1 MARPLTMTEPSS
13 VPNRE
18 RIEPTLRSLV
28 SRAGLVTIGNLAFAA
43 LGFVSNW
50 LLARSL
56 GGGDFGVMARALA
69 AFAICQEL
77 LGKGIC
83 WALVRIAS
91 QRERA
96 RGELG
101 RAEAVAVARGLHSRW
116 GLALLAVYL
125 PCAVAAAP
133 WSQDAL
139 PHEWV
144 ALAAAGAS
152 AWFMNFSAHAL
163 AVCQIS
169 EDWAGYARLTVLG
182 AGIRLVGY
190 GGLWALSS
198 LSIPT
203 ALAAHVLTSAL
214 TAALSLRH
222 AENRIA
228 TRGRVGGADPLLRKE
243 LAKYSTPI
251 VVATTV
257 GTLATQ
263 VDVFLV
269 SCFRANTTV
278 AHFRVAALIITA
290 LELVIVAAIVVLAP
304 GAGRAFSRGERRRA
318 LARST
323 GLAGLVG
330 ALALATWPLASWI
343 VWPFGPDYAA
353 AADLYVV
360 MLIGTVLNALTHPL
374 SVSFFSED
382 RPGRFVWLH
391 GASLV
396 FLVVADLIVLPAY
409 GALGAAWVRVGMR
422 ALQAVVILAYLAVDL
437 RSDSDPN

>member
-1 MARPLTMTEPSS
+1 MARPRPMTEPSS
-13 VPNRE
+13 VPIRD
-18 RIEPTLRSLV
+18 RLEPTLRSLV
-28 SRAGLVTIGNLAFAA
+28 SRAGLVTAGNLAFAA

-50 LLARSL
+50 MLARSL

-77 LGKGIC
+77 LGKSIC
-83 WALVRIAS
+83 WALVRIAAV
-91 QRERA
+91 RERD

-101 RAEAVAVARGLHSRW
+101 RAETVAVARRLHARW
-116 GLALLAVYL
+116 GGALLVVYL
-125 PCAVAAAP
+125 PCAIAAAP

-139 PHEWV
+139 PHEWAV
-144 ALAAAGAS
+144 LVAAGAS
-152 AWFMNFSAHAL
+152 AWFTNFAAQAL
-163 AVCQIS
+163 AVCQIG
-169 EDWAGYARLTVLG
+169 EDWAGYCKLTVVG
-182 AGIRLVGY
+182 AVIRLAGY
-190 GGLWALSS
+190 GALWASSS

-203 ALAAHVLTSAL
+203 ALSAHVLTSAL
-214 TAALSLRH
+214 TAAWSLGY
-222 AENRIA
+222 AERRIA
-228 TRGRVGGADPLLRKE
+228 TRGLVVADEPALRKE
-243 LAKYSTPI
+243 LAKYSIPV

-269 SCFRANTTV
+269 SCFRANSTV
-278 AHFRVAALIITA
+278 AQFRVAALIVTA

-304 GAGRAFSRGERRRA
+304 GAGRAFSKGERRRA

-323 GLAGLVG
+323 WLAGLVG
-330 ALALATWPLASWI
+330 ALALATWPLAKWI
-343 VWPFGPDYAA
+343 VWPFGPEYA
-353 AADLYVV
+353 AADLYTV

-422 ALQAVVILAYLAVDL
+422 ALQAVLILAYLAVDL
-437 RSDSDPN
+437 QSDSDPQ